1 MVSIALVTAN
11 GVPFVSVVPVVSVES
26 VPQINETRV
35 LLAPPFITVLS
46 TTDDVVSEAMLLEI
60 IAGIRINT
68 LLLAGDLVIPEALL
82 ASKA

>member
-1 MVSIALVTAN
+1 
-11 GVPFVSVVPVVSVES
+11 VPVVSVES

-46 TTDDVVSEAMLLEI
+46 TTDEVVSEAMLLEI
-60 IAGIRINT
+60 IAGMRINT